1 MIDTRITWI
10 LLASLGLSMA
20 ALSAREWIDVKGRKM
35 QADFE
40 SFDPD
45 TNLVTLRKLG
55 KIHKIT
61 LDQFNEKDVAY
72 VKRRHA
78 RLSQKTPGAT
88 LDLVME
94 DVEAINGREEF
105 IKYLYDR
112 VPVFPFAKGKDG
124 RAKLHSIAFLH
135 MSSTWW
141 RNTYNGSNN
150 ASPRPCVERLSI
162 ENSKTTWI
170 R

>member
-78 RLSQKTPGAT
+78 RYHGHTP
-88 LDLVME
+88 
-94 DVEAINGREEF
+94 
-105 IKYLYDR
+105 
-112 VPVFPFAKGKDG
+112 
-124 RAKLHSIAFLH
+124 
-135 MSSTWW
+135 
-141 RNTYNGSNN
+141 
-150 ASPRPCVERLSI
+150 
-162 ENSKTTWI
+162 
-170 R
+170 